1 MTTEI
6 DEIVIK
12 GITYVPKGQE
22 NKLASQVDGM
32 DYVLIRTYS
41 AGVHFGYLAKKESTL
56 AGVEVKL
63 INARRVYYWSGAASL
78 SQMAM
83 EGVTNPND
91 CKISMPVNSIDLIAI
106 EIIPITEKAK
116 AILGGVKEW
125 KM

>member
-22 NKLASQVDGM
+22 NSLASKVDGLEL
-32 DYVLIRTYS
+32 VLIRTYS

-83 EGVTNPND
+83 EGVTKPND
-91 CKISMPVNSIDLIAI
+91 CKISMPVSSIDLIAI

-116 AILGGVKEW
+116 GILGGVKEW